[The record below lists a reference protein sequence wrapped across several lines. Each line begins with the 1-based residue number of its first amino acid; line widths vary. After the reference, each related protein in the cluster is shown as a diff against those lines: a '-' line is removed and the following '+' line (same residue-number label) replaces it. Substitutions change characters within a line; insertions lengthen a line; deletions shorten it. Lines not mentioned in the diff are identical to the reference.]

1 MMQDFMILNPLL
13 LVMTGKKFSC
23 KIPPKITICLIN
35 ATYAQKPSEV
45 KQCKKN
51 SRQFEIKG
59 CNICKLQL
67 LLRNKKSRFMTFE

>member
-23 KIPPKITICLIN
+23 KIPQKITICLIN

-45 KQCKKN
+45 K
-51 SRQFEIKG
+51 
-59 CNICKLQL
+59 
-67 LLRNKKSRFMTFE
+67 